1 MSPIVMEPPALNM
14 HHLSRIQQQFS
25 STPTDQHAASSDAH
39 VLHQRISS
47 GEFTTYEQL
56 LKDRAQQPAVDD
68 QLNTIVTQQQQPS
81 QSDQPQSHP
90 PEQVAAP
97 PPPQPAQPQPQ
108 PQQAPQ
114 QQRTGCTNCGTVDT
128 PLWRRDA
135 QGKTICNACGL
146 YLKSR
151 KVARPTSLA
160 RTPTPSATSA
170 SAQLPSQ
177 PLNGGGES
185 DMSNPNQ
192 GSVAPASS
200 ASQNQHSKTTDA
212 PSSSTQTEGS
222 GQPQQNPVSKSTS
235 STKPASATGAHTDV
249 GGGTCPGDG
258 RCDGTGGSSACA
270 GCPTLNNSLT
280 VSGKLDTEPATTDQ
294 PSTAV
299 APAGSPA
306 ADTASPVAE
315 GGSPAPA
322 KKAKAAVGALSCA
335 NCGTSTTPLWRRDDV
350 GNNICNACG
359 AFLSHFTLAV
369 LGGVC
374 DLTVVIIPST
384 LIIFYFRNMDDM
396 VHVDPIRDTRM
407 S

>member
-135 QGKTICNACGL
+135 QGKTICNACGEL
-146 YLKSR
+146 IASISSHLLSFPPHPHHVSTR
-151 KVARPTSLA
+151 GTTWVAGGRFVQTRSMLSA
-160 RTPTPSATSA
+160 RCMSSCCVAATS
-170 SAQLPSQ
+170 
-177 PLNGGGES
+177 
-185 DMSNPNQ
+185 
-192 GSVAPASS
+192 
-200 ASQNQHSKTTDA
+200 
-212 PSSSTQTEGS
+212 
-222 GQPQQNPVSKSTS
+222 
-235 STKPASATGAHTDV
+235 
-249 GGGTCPGDG
+249 
-258 RCDGTGGSSACA
+258 
-270 GCPTLNNSLT
+270 
-280 VSGKLDTEPATTDQ
+280 
-294 PSTAV
+294 
-299 APAGSPA
+299 
-306 ADTASPVAE
+306 
-315 GGSPAPA
+315 
-322 KKAKAAVGALSCA
+322 
-335 NCGTSTTPLWRRDDV
+335 TPR
-350 GNNICNACG
+350 
-359 AFLSHFTLAV
+359 V
-369 LGGVC
+369 LGVSSR
-374 DLTVVIIPST
+374 T
-384 LIIFYFRNMDDM
+384 
-396 VHVDPIRDTRM
+396 
-407 S
+407 